1 MPAQPSQPFLIAT
14 PKQWA
19 AATSPARFEIIEF
32 MASLGPCTVAEL
44 AFHLDRPADG
54 LYHHL
59 TKLARAGLIVRKG
72 FRQSGP
78 RPEAVYAVASANIR
92 PDFDPATGKN
102 AGPFRKLCASILRV
116 TNRQLNAAI
125 DARGQLWEPDQ
136 AKLAADHPA
145 VKRLWARSETAWL
158 SDADLAQIN
167 HHLFAVQE
175 IVSRSRTK
183 RRGRLFTLTTFLF
196 PLVRS
201 RHNSAPTPNRPS
213 AKRRKK
219 PNLEP
224 AL

>member
-1 MPAQPSQPFLIAT
+1 MPEQPGQPFLIAT

-44 AFHLDRPADG
+44 AFQLDRPADG

-59 TKLARAGLIVRKG
+59 AKLARAGLVVRQG

-78 RPEAVYAVASANIR
+78 RPEAVYTVVSVNIR
-92 PDFDPATGKN
+92 PDFDPVTGKN
-102 AGPFRKLCASILRV
+102 AGPFRKLCASILRM
-116 TNRQLNAAI
+116 TNRQINAAI
-125 DARGQLWEPDQ
+125 DTRGPLWEPDH
-136 AKLAADHPA
+136 AKTPAHQRAA
-145 VKRLWARSETAWL
+145 KRLWARSETAWL

-167 HHLFAVQE
+167 QHLFAVQE

-201 RHNSAPTPNRPS
+201 RHSAAPTPNRPIP
-213 AKRRKK
+213 KRRKK
-219 PNLEP
+219 PSLEP